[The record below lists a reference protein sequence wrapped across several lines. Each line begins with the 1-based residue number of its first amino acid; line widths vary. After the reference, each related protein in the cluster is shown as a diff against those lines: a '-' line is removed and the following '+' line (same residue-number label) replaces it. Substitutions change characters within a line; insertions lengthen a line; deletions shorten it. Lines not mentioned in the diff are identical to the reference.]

1 MQGLPTSSG
10 LMSDVPT
17 LLSEDD
23 FLGGKLRLK
32 QPRRGHRAGHDA
44 VLLAA
49 ATPARPGDCVVDL
62 GAGVGTA
69 GLAIAARIHGV
80 DLVLVE
86 RDDTLADIARS
97 NLAANKLDGR
107 AIALDVTAS
116 AVAFAAAGLPPDS
129 ADRVLMNPPFNDPS
143 RHQAS
148 PDAARRS
155 AHEEDDDTL
164 AAWMRTV
171 RRILKPA
178 GTISL
183 IWRAE
188 GLARVLVALE
198 AGFGDV
204 RVLPVYPRPEAP
216 AIRVLV
222 RATKSSRAGASL
234 MPGIFLNDAAGGV
247 PDDVQAVLN
256 GAAVLP
262 LATT

>member
-1 MQGLPTSSG
+1 MRALPTNSG
-10 LMSDVPT
+10 LMSDEPAS
-17 LLSEDD
+17 LSEDN
-23 FLGGKLRLK
+23 FLAGRLRLK
-32 QPRRGHRAGHDA
+32 QPKRGHRAGHDA

-49 ATPARPGDCVVDL
+49 ATPAKSGERVIDL
-62 GAGVGTA
+62 GAGVGAA
-69 GLAIAARIHGV
+69 GLAVASRLHGV
-80 DLVLVE
+80 DLVLIE
-86 RDDTLADIARS
+86 RDEVLVEIARS
-97 NLAANKLDGR
+97 NIAANMLNGR

-116 AVAFAAAGLPPDS
+116 AAAFASAGVQPGS

-148 PDAARRS
+148 PDATRRS
-155 AHEEDDDTL
+155 AHEQDDDTL

-188 GLARVLVALE
+188 GIARVYAALE

-204 RVLPVYPRPEAP
+204 MVLPVHPRPDAA
-216 AIRVLV
+216 AIRIIV
-222 RATKSSRAGASL
+222 RATKGSRAPASL
-234 MPGIFLNDAAGGV
+234 MPGICLNGATGGV

-256 GAAVLP
+256 GAAALS
-262 LATT
+262 LATP

>member
-1 MQGLPTSSG
+1 
-10 LMSDVPT
+10 MSDVPT

-44 VLLAA
+44 MLLAA
-49 ATPARPGDCVVDL
+49 ATPAKSGERVVDL
-62 GAGVGTA
+62 GAGVGAA
-69 GLAIAARIHGV
+69 GLAVAKRIHGI

-86 RDDTLADIARS
+86 RDKALADIARS
-97 NLAANKLDGR
+97 NLAANKLHGR

-116 AVAFAAAGLPPDS
+116 AAAFASAGVPPDS

-148 PDAARRS
+148 PDVARRS
-155 AHEEDDDTL
+155 AHEEDDDTV

-188 GLARVLVALE
+188 GIARVLAALE

-204 RVLPVYPRPEAP
+204 RVVPVYPRPDAP
-216 AIRVLV
+216 AIRILV

-234 MPGIFLNDAAGGV
+234 MPGIFLNGAAGSV

-256 GAAVLP
+256 GTAVLP
-262 LATT
+262 LAMT